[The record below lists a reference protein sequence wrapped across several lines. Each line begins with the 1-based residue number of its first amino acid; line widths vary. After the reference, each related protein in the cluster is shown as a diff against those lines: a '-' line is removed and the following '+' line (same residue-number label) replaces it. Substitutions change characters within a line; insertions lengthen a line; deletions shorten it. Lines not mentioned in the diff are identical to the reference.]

1 MDRDGPGNLAGAV
14 LVYGSRGP
22 GDPMIES
29 TTIAQNRRARH
40 DYEILARFECGIV
53 LTGSEIKAVREHK
66 VQLQGSYARVRN
78 GEVWLLEAHI
88 APYSNAGYAGHD
100 PKRDRKLLL
109 HKKEIAKIEEMVG
122 AQGLTLVPLAM
133 YFKRG
138 RAKLEIGVAR
148 GLKHY
153 DKREKIA
160 EREVERTMARALRRN
175 A

>member
-1 MDRDGPGNLAGAV
+1 M
-14 LVYGSRGP
+14 S
-22 GDPMIES
+22 ES
-29 TTIAQNRRARH
+29 TIAQNRRARH

-66 VQLQGSYARVRN
+66 VQLQGSYARIKD
-78 GEVWLLEAHI
+78 GEVWLVEAHI

-109 HKKEIAKIEEMVG
+109 HRKEIVRVEEMVG

-133 YFKRG
+133 YFVRG
-138 RAKLEIGVAR
+138 KAKVELGVAR
-148 GLKHY
+148 GLKRY
-153 DKREKIA
+153 DKRERIA
-160 EREVERTMARALRRN
+160 ERDVQRDIARAIRRN